1 MIALEHNKN
10 TRMTAR
16 VMSIFIMSWFEN
28 GVESKWLGVEMA
40 TEVIRNF
47 ANRVFDIVRRL
58 PLAVCMC
65 ITTHSVCVSWFS
77 NSQCVSQ
84 LTVCVL
90 V

>member
-1 MIALEHNKN
+1 MIALEQNKN
-10 TRMTAR
+10 TRMMAR

-65 ITTHSVCVSWFS
+65 ITTHSVCV
-77 NSQCVSQ
+77 
-84 LTVCVL
+84 CVL